1 MYEEFLQKIPLFE
14 DLPDADLTRLCKMVL
29 TVELKAGEILF
40 KEGDPGDRVY
50 VLKEGSLEVVK
61 QAGKR
66 EVLLAVND
74 KPGMVIG
81 EMALIE
87 QAPRMATVRARY
99 DSTLLGIHQNQLDVL
114 LNTSPSA
121 GQAILHTV
129 LGRWRNTES
138 LLRQNEKMAQ
148 LGTLTAGVAHE
159 LNNPAAAVQRSA
171 DQLQEKLGRFE
182 KIHIRLGQYHCS
194 DLQLRKLN
202 ELTENAQMRSMRF
215 VTLDPLTRSD
225 REYEIEEWLDEQEIE
240 DSWELAPILVNLGFQ
255 TADLDEI
262 AQVFDGALLGT
273 IVQWLGAIST
283 VYSLIVEISQGAGRI
298 SDIVKALKSYSYLD
312 QAPIQEVDVHEGL
325 DNTLIILRS
334 KTKEGIHIVRDYA
347 EDLPRITAY
356 GSELNQVWTNLIDNA
371 IDAMDGEGQ
380 ITIRTRQEDNDVVVE
395 IEDEGPG
402 IPAEIQPR
410 IFEPFFTTKGPGIGT
425 GLGLNI
431 TYNIIVEKHRGAIDI
446 DSNPGKTVFQI
457 RLPIAGSQ

>member
-1 MYEEFLQKIPLFE
+1 MYEEFLQRIPLFE
-14 DLPDADLTRLCKMVL
+14 DLPDDDLARLCKMVT
-29 TVELKAGEILF
+29 TVELRAGEVLF
-40 KEGDPGDRVY
+40 KEGSPGDRVY
-50 VLKEGSLEVVK
+50 VLKEGSLEVIK
-61 QAGKR
+61 QAGNR

-74 KPGMVIG
+74 EPGMVIG

-99 DSTLLGIHQNQLDVL
+99 DSTLLGIHQNQLDIL

-138 LLRQNEKMAQ
+138 LLRQSEKMAQ

-171 DQLQEKLGRFE
+171 DQLQTKLSRFE
-182 KIHIRLGQYHCS
+182 KIHIRLGQYTCT

-202 ELTENAQMRSMRF
+202 ELTANAQIRSMQF
-215 VTLDPLTRSD
+215 VTLDPLLRSD
-225 REYEIEEWLDEQEIE
+225 REYELEEWLEAHGID
-240 DSWELAPILVNLGFQ
+240 DGWDLAPILVNLDYE
-255 TADLDEI
+255 TADMDAI
-262 AQVFDGALLGT
+262 AEVFDGSLLRT

-283 VYSLIVEISQGAGRI
+283 VYSLVVEISQGAGRI

-312 QAPIQEVDVHEGL
+312 QAPIQEVDIHEGL

-334 KTKEGIHIVRDYA
+334 KTKEGIHIVREYA
-347 EDLPRITAY
+347 PDLPRVSAY
-356 GSELNQVWTNLIDNA
+356 GSELNQVWTNIIDNA
-371 IDAMDGEGQ
+371 IDAMDGDGQ
-380 ITIRTRQEDNDVVVE
+380 ITIRTRRADNDVVVE

-402 IPAEIQPR
+402 IPPEIQPK
-410 IFEPFFTTKGPGIGT
+410 IFDPFFTTKGPGRGT

-431 TYNIIVEKHRGAIDI
+431 TYNIIVEKHRGAINV
-446 DSNPGKTVFQI
+446 DSRPGRTVFQI
-457 RLPIAGSQ
+457 RLPIVG

>member
-1 MYEEFLQKIPLFE
+1 
-14 DLPDADLTRLCKMVL
+14 MVT
-29 TVELKAGEILF
+29 TVELRAGEVLF
-40 KEGDPGDRVY
+40 KEGSPGDRVY
-50 VLKEGSLEVVK
+50 VLKEGSLEVIK
-61 QAGKR
+61 QAGNR

-74 KPGMVIG
+74 EPGMVIG

-99 DSTLLGIHQNQLDVL
+99 DSTLLGIHQNQLDLL
-114 LNTSPSA
+114 LNSSPSA

-129 LGRWRNTES
+129 LVRWRNTES
-138 LLRQNEKMAQ
+138 LLRQSEKMAQ

-171 DQLQEKLGRFE
+171 DQLQTKLGRFE
-182 KIHIRLGQYHCS
+182 KIHIRLGQYTCT

-202 ELTENAQMRSMRF
+202 ELTANAQIRSMQF
-215 VTLDPLTRSD
+215 VTLDPLLRSD
-225 REYEIEEWLDEQEIE
+225 REYELEEWLEAHGID
-240 DSWELAPILVNLGFQ
+240 DGWDLAPILVNLDYE
-255 TADLDEI
+255 TADMDAI
-262 AQVFDGALLGT
+262 AEVFDGSLLRT

-283 VYSLIVEISQGAGRI
+283 VYSLVVEISQGAGRI

-312 QAPIQEVDVHEGL
+312 QAPIQEVDIHEGL

-334 KTKEGIHIVRDYA
+334 KTKEGIHIVREYA
-347 EDLPRITAY
+347 PDLPRVSAY

-371 IDAMDGEGQ
+371 IDAMDGDGQ
-380 ITIRTRQEDNDVVVE
+380 ITIRTRRADNDVVVE

-402 IPAEIQPR
+402 IPPEIQPK
-410 IFEPFFTTKGPGIGT
+410 IFDPFFTTKGPGRGT

-431 TYNIIVEKHRGAIDI
+431 TYNIIVEKHRGAINV
-446 DSNPGKTVFQI
+446 DSRPGRTVFQI
-457 RLPIAGSQ
+457 RLPIVG